1 MIVVLDP
8 ERSRQYPYIPTLR
21 FWMFKIA
28 CVYCCKHCCIAV
40 CLVFINILIYRSQSM
55 VYIDSGE

>member
-1 MIVVLDP
+1 MIVVLINNGQGNV
-8 ERSRQYPYIPTLR
+8 RISPTLR

-28 CVYCCKHCCIAV
+28 CFYCCKHCCIAV
-40 CLVFINILIYRSQSM
+40 CVVFINILIYRSQSM